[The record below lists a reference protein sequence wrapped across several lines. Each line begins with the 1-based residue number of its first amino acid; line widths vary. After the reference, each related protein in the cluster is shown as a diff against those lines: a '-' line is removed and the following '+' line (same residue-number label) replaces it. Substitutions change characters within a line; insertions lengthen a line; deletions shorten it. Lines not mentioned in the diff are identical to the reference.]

1 MTTDVQFMPS
11 ATSGSRVPG
20 FGRVPAHAAAGTP
33 GHVDSRTSVPLF
45 NADDLL
51 GGVKFAIV
59 RLFELLMEWQDR
71 ARQRHHLRE
80 LNDHLLRDMGISRA
94 DVEYEASKPFWR
106 V

>member
-20 FGRVPAHAAAGTP
+20 FGRVNSATRA
-33 GHVDSRTSVPLF
+33 PLF

-59 RLFELLMEWQDR
+59 RLFELLIAWQER
-71 ARQRHHLRE
+71 ERQRHHLRE
-80 LNDHLLRDMGISRA
+80 LDDHLLRDMGISRA

>member
-1 MTTDVQFMPS
+1 MTTDVRLLPS

-20 FGRVPAHAAAGTP
+20 LGRVPAHAVAGTP
-33 GHVDSRTSVPLF
+33 GHVDSGTRAPLF

-59 RLFELLMEWQDR
+59 RLFELLTEWQAR
-71 ARQRHHLRE
+71 ARQRRDLAA
-80 LNDHLLRDMGISRA
+80 LDDHILKDIGISRA
-94 DVEYEASKPFWR
+94 DAGREASKPFWR

>member
-1 MTTDVQFMPS
+1 MTTDVQFVPS

-20 FGRVPAHAAAGTP
+20 FG
-33 GHVDSRTSVPLF
+33 TSAPLF

-59 RLFELLMEWQDR
+59 RLFELLIEWQER
-71 ARQRHHLRE
+71 ERQRHHLRE
-80 LNDHLLRDMGISRA
+80 LDDRLLRDMGISRA

>member
-20 FGRVPAHAAAGTP
+20 FGTSTP
-33 GHVDSRTSVPLF
+33 FF

-59 RLFELLMEWQDR
+59 RAFEVLAVWQAR
-71 ARQRHHLRE
+71 ERQRHHLRE
-80 LNDHLLRDMGISRA
+80 LDDRLLRDMGISRA
-94 DVEYEASKPFWR
+94 DVELEASKPFWR

>member
-11 ATSGSRVPG
+11 ATGGSRVPG
-20 FGRVPAHAAAGTP
+20 SGTSAP
-33 GHVDSRTSVPLF
+33 FF

-59 RLFELLMEWQDR
+59 RAFEVLAVWQAR
-71 ARQRHHLRE
+71 ERQRHHLRE
-80 LNDHLLRDMGISRA
+80 LDDRLLRDMGISRA
-94 DVEYEASKPFWR
+94 DVEHEASKPFWR

>member
-20 FGRVPAHAAAGTP
+20 FGTRA
-33 GHVDSRTSVPLF
+33 PLF

-59 RLFELLMEWQDR
+59 RVFEMLGVWQAR
-71 ARQRHHLRE
+71 ERQRHHLRE
-80 LNDHLLRDMGISRA
+80 LDDRLLRDMGISRA
-94 DVEYEASKPFWR
+94 DVELEASKPFWR

>member
-20 FGRVPAHAAAGTP
+20 FGRVNSATRA
-33 GHVDSRTSVPLF
+33 PLF

-59 RLFELLMEWQDR
+59 RLFEMLSEWQKR
-71 ARQRHHLRE
+71 ERQRHQLRE
-80 LNDHLLRDMGISRA
+80 LDDRLLRDIGISRVDA
-94 DVEYEASKPFWR
+94 GREVSKPFWR
-106 V
+106 A

>member
-1 MTTDVQFMPS
+1 MTTDVQFMPC
-11 ATSGSRVPG
+11 ATRGSRVPG
-20 FGRVPAHAAAGTP
+20 SGT
-33 GHVDSRTSVPLF
+33 SAPLF

-59 RLFELLMEWQDR
+59 RLFELLIEWQDR
-71 ARQRHHLRE
+71 ERQRHHLRE

-94 DVEYEASKPFWR
+94 DVEYEASKPFWK

>member
-1 MTTDVQFMPS
+1 MTTDVQCMPS
-11 ATSGSRVPG
+11 AASGSRVPG
-20 FGRVPAHAAAGTP
+20 SGT
-33 GHVDSRTSVPLF
+33 GAPLF

-59 RLFELLMEWQDR
+59 RLFELLIEWQDR

-94 DVEYEASKPFWR
+94 DVEREASKPFWQ